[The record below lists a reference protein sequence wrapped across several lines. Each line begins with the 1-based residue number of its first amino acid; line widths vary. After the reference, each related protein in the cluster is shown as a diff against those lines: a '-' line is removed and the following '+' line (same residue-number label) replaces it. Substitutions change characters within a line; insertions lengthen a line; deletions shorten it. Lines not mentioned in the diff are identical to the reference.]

1 MDRYNLGNEV
11 ANFILIS
18 VMESSQ
24 IPMSIN
30 IDQKKYCEQVTSEST
45 ASFVR
50 VRRSWKD
57 VI

>member
-30 IDQKKYCEQVTSEST
+30 IDQKKYCE
-45 ASFVR
+45 
-50 VRRSWKD
+50 
-57 VI
+57 